1 VTPLGLLNVLNYIT
15 LLPVVVFFL
24 FYALCVFYVAF
35 CLRLFT
41 LVYVPF
47 VLFVLRYKA
56 LDSMTL
62 RSLAP

>member
-1 VTPLGLLNVLNYIT
+1 MCSNCRSVLFHKNLSVTPLGLLNVLSYIT
-15 LLPVVVFFL
+15 LLPVVVF

-47 VLFVLRYKA
+47 VWSVLCY
-56 LDSMTL
+56 
-62 RSLAP
+62 